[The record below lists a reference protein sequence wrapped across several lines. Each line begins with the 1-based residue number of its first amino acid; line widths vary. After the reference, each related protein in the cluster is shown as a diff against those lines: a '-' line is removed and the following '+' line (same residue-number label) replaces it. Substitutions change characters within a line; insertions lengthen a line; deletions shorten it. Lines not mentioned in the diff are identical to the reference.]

1 MYGRLLLHP
10 EGLYLLLRTTLRHR
24 FAVGGFRLPCA
35 HHCTQAD
42 FPGGYPHRF
51 RLSISP
57 RLEALVCFI
66 ASSWPQAWF
75 RYGIF
80 KVQCRIFLPY
90 LNHAYD
96 PAFAVHRC
104 TSPML
109 SQQGDRS
116 EPAPVGNRLPAPAFA
131 KPCTGLITC
140 AFTDHSEIQNR
151 ISHSAIRLLDQLL
164 PLYPNFSGSR
174 HVTLG
179 GIPVSYRRPSQYPAG
194 FFPYTG

>member
-1 MYGRLLLHP
+1 MRTS
-10 EGLYLLLRTTLRHR
+10 LYASRSSRW
-24 FAVGGFRLPCA
+24 VSSPV
-35 HHCTQAD
+35 QAEH
-42 FPGGYPHRF
+42 FPA
-51 RLSISP
+51 P
-57 RLEALVCFI
+57 RSTGVLCS
-66 ASSWPQAWF
+66 SSWPQAWF

-80 KVQCRIFLPY
+80 KVQCRNFLPY

-116 EPAPVGNRLPAPAFA
+116 EPAPVGNRLPAPAYA
-131 KPCTGLITC
+131 RSCTGLITC

-151 ISHSAIRLLDQLL
+151 ISYSAIRLLDQLL
-164 PLYPNFSGSR
+164 PLYPDFSGSR
-174 HVTLG
+174 HVALG

-194 FFPYTG
+194 FFPHTG